1 METDVSV
8 ASQGLGTQSSAD
20 GAAADQAA
28 QDAQDFQE
36 VLFQVG
42 LLGAQV
48 AFDELIQQLNEDSR
62 TLG

>member
-1 METDVSV
+1 METDASVVS
-8 ASQGLGTQSSAD
+8 QRLGTQSGAD
-20 GAAADQAA
+20 GTAADQAA
-28 QDAQDFQE
+28 QDAQDFQD